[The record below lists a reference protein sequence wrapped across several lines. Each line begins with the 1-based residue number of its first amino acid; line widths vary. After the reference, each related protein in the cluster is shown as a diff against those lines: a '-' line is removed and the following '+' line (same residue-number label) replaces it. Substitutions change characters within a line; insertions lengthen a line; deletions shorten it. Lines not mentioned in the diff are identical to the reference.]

1 VTTNAF
7 PRPSAEE
14 YAPYYGKYVEL
25 VPGGD
30 LLETMG
36 HQLDDVWQFFATL
49 PEAKGDHAYA
59 PGKWTIR
66 ELLGHVIDTE
76 RIFAYRALRIARGD
90 QTPLAG
96 FDENS
101 YAPESL
107 ASKRKLVDLA
117 EELALVRRSN
127 LALLK
132 TLTPEVAARM
142 GTASGH
148 PVSVRAIAWIMT
160 GHLLHHTLIV
170 RERYL
175 QDG

>member
-1 VTTNAF
+1 MSSSAF
-7 PRPSAEE
+7 PRPSTDE
-14 YAPYYGKYVEL
+14 YASYYQKYVDQ

-36 HQLDDVWQFFATL
+36 HQLDDAWHYFATL
-49 PEAKGDHAYA
+49 SEAKGDHAYA

-66 ELLGHVIDTE
+66 ELLAHVIDAE
-76 RIFAYRALRIARGD
+76 RIFGYRALRIARGD
-90 QTPLAG
+90 QTPLPG
-96 FDENS
+96 FDENA

-107 ASKRKLVDLA
+107 ASGRKLVDLA

-127 LALLK
+127 LALLR
-132 TLTPEVAARM
+132 TLTPEVAARS
-142 GTASGH
+142 GTASGQ

-160 GHLLHHTLIV
+160 GHLRHHMQVV

-175 QDG
+175 GDG